1 MYLYRCE
8 LCCSR
13 WAAATPVE
21 ESCRFCGSFDIEMK
35 NYAELDPFE
44 VELLYKLLSDDP
56 TDDPTSGP
64 TDDPK

>member
-1 MYLYRCE
+1 
-8 LCCSR
+8 
-13 WAAATPVE
+13 
-21 ESCRFCGSFDIEMK
+21 MK